1 MLRIMVVLLL
11 LANLVFFVLSHDG
24 LGPWLGLSAHNERE
38 PQRLAAQIN
47 PQQLR
52 LRGSD
57 DARMAATAA
66 SSSSATSAASAPR

>member
-1 MLRIMVVLLL
+1 MLRILAALLL
-11 LANLVFFVLSHDG
+11 LANLAFFVFSHDG
-24 LGPWLGLSAHNERE
+24 LRPWLGFSADNERE

-57 DARMAATAA
+57 DARMPATAA